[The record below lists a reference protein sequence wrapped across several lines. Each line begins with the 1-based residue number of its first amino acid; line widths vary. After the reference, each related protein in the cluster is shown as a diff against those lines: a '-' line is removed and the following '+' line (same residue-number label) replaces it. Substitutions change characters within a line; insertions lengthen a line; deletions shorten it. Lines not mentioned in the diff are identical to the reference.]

1 MFFKHIYEK
10 GLAQSSYIIG
20 CQATGEAVVIDPKRD
35 IEEYI
40 KIAEQENLKITHI
53 TETHIHADFLS
64 GSRELAN
71 STGAQILLSNE
82 GGEDWQYQ
90 FEHKGLYDGE
100 IFKVGNLSFR
110 VIHTPGHTP
119 EHISFLLTDT
129 AASTKPIMFFSGDF
143 VFVGD
148 IGRPDLLEEAAGF
161 VGTREISA
169 KQMFSSLKKF
179 KSLPDYIQ
187 VWPAHGAGSACGKS
201 LGAVPSTTVGYEK
214 LVNWA
219 MNIESEEEFVKTLL
233 EGQPEPPK
241 YFGMMK
247 KLNKVGPQILGGIP
261 HPGRLTFPQFNE
273 AIKNGLK
280 IVDTRNKLSFA
291 GGHVPGSINI
301 QDNSSF
307 STWAGWMLNYKD
319 PFVLIAADNRIE
331 EITKALLRI
340 GLDNVYGYVND
351 MDAWSNAGHELHIV
365 KQLSCCELKNL
376 IDSAEK
382 DFEIIDVRGKSEYQA
397 GHIENARNIH
407 VGYLIENLDKLSK
420 EKQYVLNCASGDRSS
435 LAASILVGNG
445 YKNVYNLTGGYNTW
459 LRDYPTCKEPIKE
472 LEELEV

>member
-1 MFFKHIYEK
+1 
-10 GLAQSSYIIG
+10 
-20 CQATGEAVVIDPKRD
+20 
-35 IEEYI
+35 
-40 KIAEQENLKITHI
+40 
-53 TETHIHADFLS
+53 
-64 GSRELAN
+64 
-71 STGAQILLSNE
+71 
-82 GGEDWQYQ
+82 
-90 FEHKGLYDGE
+90 
-100 IFKVGNLSFR
+100 

-247 KLNKVGPQILGGIP
+247 KLNKVGPQILGGVP

-307 STWAGWMLNYKD
+307 STWAGWILNYKD